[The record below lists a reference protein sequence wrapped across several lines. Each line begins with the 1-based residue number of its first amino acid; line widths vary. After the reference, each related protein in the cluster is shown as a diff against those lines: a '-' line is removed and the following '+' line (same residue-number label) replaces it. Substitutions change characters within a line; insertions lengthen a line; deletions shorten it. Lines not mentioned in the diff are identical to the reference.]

1 MSPLLLPASTPQ
13 AFLPNLVGMDGLVI
27 LVLGLLIFGRRLPE
41 VGKNL
46 GKTIV
51 EFKKGL
57 SGGYSGSDDATPPE
71 PEEPANTRRLSSGS
85 KVSVNQNFDNYDQKT
100 RTPAPARPAKRLP
113 ETEEV

>member
-1 MSPLLLPASTPQ
+1 MLLPLLPLAN
-13 AFLPNLVGMDGLVI
+13 FGNLFGVDRVV
-27 LVLGLLIFGRRLPE
+27 VLAIGLLIFGRRLPE

-57 SGGYSGSDDATPPE
+57 NGSYRDTIRGGGGRATEEVAARPRRKRLASG
-71 PEEPANTRRLSSGS
+71 
-85 KVSVNQNFDNYDQKT
+85 T
-100 RTPAPARPAKRLP
+100 RTPAAAARRRLP

>member
-1 MSPLLLPASTPQ
+1 MLVPHLPLA
-13 AFLPNLVGMDGLVI
+13 NLGSLFGVDGIV
-27 LVLGLLIFGRRLPE
+27 VLAIGLLIFGRRLPE

-57 SGGYSGSDDATPPE
+57 NGSYSEDKAADAEEEPQEEIAAPVARKRLASGSRNTAPATP
-71 PEEPANTRRLSSGS
+71 ARRR
-85 KVSVNQNFDNYDQKT
+85 Q
-100 RTPAPARPAKRLP
+100 P

>member
-1 MSPLLLPASTPQ
+1 MLLPQ
-13 AFLPNLVGMDGLVI
+13 LPLANFGNLFGVDGIII
-27 LVLGLLIFGRRLPE
+27 LAIGLLIFGRRLPE

-57 SGGYSGSDDATPPE
+57 NGTYSDDKAVDAEPPE
-71 PEEPANTRRLSSGS
+71 EEVAPPKRLASG
-85 KVSVNQNFDNYDQKT
+85 T
-100 RTPAPARPAKRLP
+100 RTTTPARRRQP

>member
-1 MSPLLLPASTPQ
+1 MDLPTLPLAL
-13 AFLPNLVGMDGLVI
+13 FGNLMGVDGLVI
-27 LVLGLLIFGRRLPE
+27 LIIGLLFFGRRLPE

-57 SGGYSGSDDATPPE
+57 SGSYSDDKSASAPAEEEEEVAAE
-71 PEEPANTRRLSSGS
+71 PKRLSSS
-85 KVSVNQNFDNYDQKT
+85 SRVSV
-100 RTPAPARPAKRLP
+100 TPAARKRLA

>member
-1 MSPLLLPASTPQ
+1 MHLLLLPLANIGSL
-13 AFLPNLVGMDGLVI
+13 FGVDGLI
-27 LVLGLLIFGRRLPE
+27 VLAFGLLIFGRRLPE

-57 SGGYSGSDDATPPE
+57 NGTYSDDKAAE
-71 PEEPANTRRLSSGS
+71 PEEPAPEEEPAVRKRLASGTR
-85 KVSVNQNFDNYDQKT
+85 VSNST
-100 RTPAPARPAKRLP
+100 SARRRLP

>member
-1 MSPLLLPASTPQ
+1 MHLPLTLAN
-13 AFLPNLVGMDGLVI
+13 FGNLFGVDGLII
-27 LVLGLLIFGRRLPE
+27 LAIGLLIFGRRLPE

-57 SGGYSGSDDATPPE
+57 NGTYSEDAAKNEE
-71 PEEPANTRRLSSGS
+71 PEEEAPAPSPQRRLASGSGNTRS
-85 KVSVNQNFDNYDQKT
+85 
-100 RTPAPARPAKRLP
+100 TPAASRRRLP

>member
-1 MSPLLLPASTPQ
+1 MQTLPLALLN
-13 AFLPNLVGMDGLVI
+13 NLMGMDGLII
-27 LVLGLLIFGRRLPE
+27 LVLGLLFFGRRLPE

-57 SGGYSGSDDATPPE
+57 SGSYSDKEKETPAASEEAPTEEQPAPKRLASSTRVSATPV
-71 PEEPANTRRLSSGS
+71 R
-85 KVSVNQNFDNYDQKT
+85 
-100 RTPAPARPAKRLP
+100 KRLA

>member
-1 MSPLLLPASTPQ
+1 MHLPTFSLAL
-13 AFLPNLVGMDGLVI
+13 FNNLMGMDGLII
-27 LVLGLLIFGRRLPE
+27 LVLGLLFFGRRLPE

-57 SGGYSGSDDATPPE
+57 NGTYSK
-71 PEEPANTRRLSSGS
+71 EEPAASAEETPVDEVPAAPKRLASSTRVQAS
-85 KVSVNQNFDNYDQKT
+85 
-100 RTPAPARPAKRLP
+100 APARKRLA

>member
-1 MSPLLLPASTPQ
+1 MPL
-13 AFLPNLVGMDGLVI
+13 AFFGNLMGVDGLVI
-27 LVLGLLIFGRRLPE
+27 LVVGLLIFGRRLPE

-57 SGGYSGSDDATPPE
+57 SGGYSDEDKTPE
-71 PEEPANTRRLSSGS
+71 PEDTNAKRLASGTR
-85 KVSVNQNFDNYDQKT
+85 VSVSPPPDELGQPSRPVQ
-100 RTPAPARPAKRLP
+100 RTPKRLP

>member
-1 MSPLLLPASTPQ
+1 MLVPQLPLAN
-13 AFLPNLVGMDGLVI
+13 FGNLFGVDGI
-27 LVLGLLIFGRRLPE
+27 IVLAIGLLIFGRRLPE

-57 SGGYSGSDDATPPE
+57 NGTYSDDKAADAE
-71 PEEPANTRRLSSGS
+71 EEP
-85 KVSVNQNFDNYDQKT
+85 QEEI
-100 RTPAPARPAKRLP
+100 PAPAARKRLASGTRNAAPTTAARRRQP

>member
-1 MSPLLLPASTPQ
+1 MNVIERRFFMLVLQLPLANVG
-13 AFLPNLVGMDGLVI
+13 NLFGVDGLI
-27 LVLGLLIFGRRLPE
+27 VLAIGLLIFGRRLPE

-57 SGGYSGSDDATPPE
+57 NGTYSGDDRSAEAEEQPVE
-71 PEEPANTRRLSSGS
+71 EEEPAPRKRLASGTRVTTG
-85 KVSVNQNFDNYDQKT
+85 
-100 RTPAPARPAKRLP
+100 TPARRRLP

>member
-1 MSPLLLPASTPQ
+1 MNFPQLPLAN
-13 AFLPNLVGMDGLVI
+13 FGNLFGVDGLII
-27 LVLGLLIFGRRLPE
+27 LAIGLLIFGRRLPE

-57 SGGYSGSDDATPPE
+57 NGTYGDDKGGTE
-71 PEEPANTRRLSSGS
+71 EQEEEPAPKRLASGTRVG
-85 KVSVNQNFDNYDQKT
+85 KE
-100 RTPAPARPAKRLP
+100 TPVRRRLP

>member
-1 MSPLLLPASTPQ
+1 MLFPQLPLAN
-13 AFLPNLVGMDGLVI
+13 FGNLFGVDGLVI
-27 LVLGLLIFGRRLPE
+27 LAIGLLIFGRRLPE

-57 SGGYSGSDDATPPE
+57 NGTYSDDKSVD
-71 PEEPANTRRLSSGS
+71 PEEPAQEEEPAPRKRLASG
-85 KVSVNQNFDNYDQKT
+85 T
-100 RTPAPARPAKRLP
+100 RTSNGTPARRRLP

>member
-1 MSPLLLPASTPQ
+1 MLFPQLPLANIG
-13 AFLPNLVGMDGLVI
+13 NLFGVDGLII
-27 LVLGLLIFGRRLPE
+27 LAIGLLIFGRRLPE

-57 SGGYSGSDDATPPE
+57 NGTYSSDEKLAEAEEQPAE
-71 PEEPANTRRLSSGS
+71 EEPAPRKRLASGTR
-85 KVSVNQNFDNYDQKT
+85 VST
-100 RTPAPARPAKRLP
+100 AAPARRRLP

>member
-1 MSPLLLPASTPQ
+1 MHLPLVLAN
-13 AFLPNLVGMDGLVI
+13 FGNLFGVDGLII
-27 LVLGLLIFGRRLPE
+27 LAIGLLIFGRRLPE

-57 SGGYSGSDDATPPE
+57 SGTYSEDAAKTDE
-71 PEEPANTRRLSSGS
+71 QPEEEA
-85 KVSVNQNFDNYDQKT
+85 
-100 RTPAPARPAKRLP
+100 PAPAPRRRLASGSEASRSTPAAARRRLP

>member
-1 MSPLLLPASTPQ
+1 MHLSTLPLAL
-13 AFLPNLVGMDGLVI
+13 FNNLMGMDGLII
-27 LVLGLLIFGRRLPE
+27 LVLGLLFFGRRLPE

-57 SGGYSGSDDATPPE
+57 SGSYSKD
-71 PEEPANTRRLSSGS
+71 EPAGEETPVDETPAAPKRLASSTRVQAS
-85 KVSVNQNFDNYDQKT
+85 
-100 RTPAPARPAKRLP
+100 APARKRLA

>member
-1 MSPLLLPASTPQ
+1 MLLPH
-13 AFLPNLVGMDGLVI
+13 LPLAVGFGNLFGVDGFVI
-27 LVLGLLIFGRRLPE
+27 LILGLLIFGRRLPE

-57 SGGYSGSDDATPPE
+57 AGTSEDKTASTF
-71 PEEPANTRRLSSGS
+71 EEPAAEEPKRISTGTRVAASPPPR
-85 KVSVNQNFDNYDQKT
+85 
-100 RTPAPARPAKRLP
+100 RRLP

>member
-1 MSPLLLPASTPQ
+1 MQFSLLPLANIGSLFGVDGIIVL
-13 AFLPNLVGMDGLVI
+13 AF
-27 LVLGLLIFGRRLPE
+27 GLLIFGRRLPE

-57 SGGYSGSDDATPPE
+57 NGTYSDDKVGE
-71 PEEPANTRRLSSGS
+71 SEEPPQEEELAPRKRLASGTR
-85 KVSVNQNFDNYDQKT
+85 VSNG
-100 RTPAPARPAKRLP
+100 APARRRLP

>member
-1 MSPLLLPASTPQ
+1 MHLPTFSLAL
-13 AFLPNLVGMDGLVI
+13 FNNLMGMDGLII
-27 LVLGLLIFGRRLPE
+27 LVLGLLFFGRRLPE

-57 SGGYSGSDDATPPE
+57 NGTYSNEETAKGEETPVDEVPAAPKRLASSTRVQAT
-71 PEEPANTRRLSSGS
+71 
-85 KVSVNQNFDNYDQKT
+85 
-100 RTPAPARPAKRLP
+100 APARKRLA

>member
-1 MSPLLLPASTPQ
+1 MHFPLLPLAN
-13 AFLPNLVGMDGLVI
+13 FGNLFGVDGLI
-27 LVLGLLIFGRRLPE
+27 VLAIGLLIFGRRLPE

-57 SGGYSGSDDATPPE
+57 NGTYSGDDKTADAEEQPPE
-71 PEEPANTRRLSSGS
+71 EEPAPRKRLASGTR
-85 KVSVNQNFDNYDQKT
+85 VT
-100 RTPAPARPAKRLP
+100 TATPARRRLP

>member
-1 MSPLLLPASTPQ
+1 MHLPQLPLAN
-13 AFLPNLVGMDGLVI
+13 FGNLFGVDGLII
-27 LVLGLLIFGRRLPE
+27 LAIGLLIFGRRLPE

-57 SGGYSGSDDATPPE
+57 NGTYGTDKDV
-71 PEEPANTRRLSSGS
+71 PEEEEAEPAPPPKRLASGTR
-85 KVSVNQNFDNYDQKT
+85 VN
-100 RTPAPARPAKRLP
+100 RETPARRRLP

>member
-1 MSPLLLPASTPQ
+1 MLLPLLPLANFGSL
-13 AFLPNLVGMDGLVI
+13 FGVDGIVVLVI
-27 LVLGLLIFGRRLPE
+27 GLLIFGRRLPE

-57 SGGYSGSDDATPPE
+57 NGTYSDDKSSPQIEEAQEDEAPPKRLASGTRVSASQ
-71 PEEPANTRRLSSGS
+71 PARRRL
-85 KVSVNQNFDNYDQKT
+85 
-100 RTPAPARPAKRLP
+100 A

>member
-1 MSPLLLPASTPQ
+1 MLVPHLPSELPLG
-13 AFLPNLVGMDGLVI
+13 FINNMFGVDGLV
-27 LVLGLLIFGRRLPE
+27 VLIIGLLIFGRRLPE

-57 SGGYSGSDDATPPE
+57 SGNYSEEKS
-71 PEEPANTRRLSSGS
+71 EEPQEEAPAAPRRLSSGTGR
-85 KVSVNQNFDNYDQKT
+85 VSAT
-100 RTPAPARPAKRLP
+100 TPARRRLP

>member
-1 MSPLLLPASTPQ
+1 MLERWFFMQFPLLPLANIGSLFGVDGIIVL
-13 AFLPNLVGMDGLVI
+13 AF
-27 LVLGLLIFGRRLPE
+27 GLLIFGRRLPE

-57 SGGYSGSDDATPPE
+57 NGTYSDDKIAE
-71 PEEPANTRRLSSGS
+71 PEEQPEEEPAPRKRLASGPRAA
-85 KVSVNQNFDNYDQKT
+85 NG
-100 RTPAPARPAKRLP
+100 TPARRRLP

>member
-1 MSPLLLPASTPQ
+1 MHLPMLPLAN
-13 AFLPNLVGMDGLVI
+13 FGNLFGVDGLII
-27 LVLGLLIFGRRLPE
+27 LAIGLLIFGRRLPE

-57 SGGYSGSDDATPPE
+57 NGTYDGEKPGQE
-71 PEEPANTRRLSSGS
+71 EEEEPAAPTRRLTSGS
-85 KVSVNQNFDNYDQKT
+85 RVGREV
-100 RTPAPARPAKRLP
+100 PARKRLQ

>member
-1 MSPLLLPASTPQ
+1 MHLPLLPLANIG
-13 AFLPNLVGMDGLVI
+13 NLFGVDGIII
-27 LVLGLLIFGRRLPE
+27 LALGLLIFGRRLPE

-57 SGGYSGSDDATPPE
+57 NGTYSDDKAGAE
-71 PEEPANTRRLSSGS
+71 EQPEEEA
-85 KVSVNQNFDNYDQKT
+85 
-100 RTPAPARPAKRLP
+100 PAPPKRLASGTRVSSNAAARRRLP